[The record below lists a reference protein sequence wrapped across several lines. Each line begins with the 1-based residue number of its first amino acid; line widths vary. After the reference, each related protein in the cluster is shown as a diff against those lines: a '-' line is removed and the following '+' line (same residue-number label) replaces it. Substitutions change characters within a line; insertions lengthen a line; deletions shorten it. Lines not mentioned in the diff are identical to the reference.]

1 MAAASLVRDTQSA
14 RRRVVHI
21 EVRSPAAKIVM
32 DEVKLNSEVLEVR
45 TGRPKP
51 LGRSGVTSAI
61 DKRTCD
67 EPVWVGT
74 LGLEGD
80 EQAEAVIHGGP
91 YQAVLQNPVHH
102 YDTWRA
108 EFPDIA
114 ARFGPGGFGENIV
127 AAIFDETNLCIGD
140 TLRLG
145 GALVCVTQSRQPC
158 YKLNHRFGHPSGQ
171 AGSIRLSSRD
181 S

>member
-1 MAAASLVRDTQSA
+1 M
-14 RRRVVHI
+14 
-21 EVRSPAAKIVM
+21 
-32 DEVKLNSEVLEVR
+32 
-45 TGRPKP
+45 
-51 LGRSGVTSAI
+51 
-61 DKRTCD
+61 
-67 EPVWVGT
+67 
-74 LGLEGD
+74 GLEGD

-91 YQAVLQNPVHH
+91 YQAVLQYAVHH

-158 YKLNHRFGHPSGQ
+158 YKLNHRFGHPSMSRRAQESFRTGWFY
-171 AGSIRLSSRD
+171 SIIEPGFVKPGD
-181 S
+181 SIALID

>member
-1 MAAASLVRDTQSA
+1 M
-14 RRRVVHI
+14 
-21 EVRSPAAKIVM
+21 
-32 DEVKLNSEVLEVR
+32 
-45 TGRPKP
+45 
-51 LGRSGVTSAI
+51 
-61 DKRTCD
+61 
-67 EPVWVGT
+67 
-74 LGLEGD
+74 
-80 EQAEAVIHGGP
+80 IHGGP
-91 YQAVLQNPVHH
+91 YQAVLQYAVHH

-158 YKLNHRFGHPSGQ
+158 YKLNPSVDQRSSVIRSELARDTQ
-171 AGSIRLSSRD
+171 AIRKRRRSVDDRK
-181 S
+181 